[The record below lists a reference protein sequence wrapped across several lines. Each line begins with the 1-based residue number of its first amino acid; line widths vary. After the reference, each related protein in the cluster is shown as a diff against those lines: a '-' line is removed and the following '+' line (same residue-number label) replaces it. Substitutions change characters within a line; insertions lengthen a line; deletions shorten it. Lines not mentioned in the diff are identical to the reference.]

1 MPIFLGQLNYVHKI
15 TRSLLLTISFQVICS
30 NRSSLLRK
38 RNEFTTNFVDRT
50 KTFEKL
56 HMKNLQRWFRKN
68 CIWRIY
74 SVDYGIT
81 DFLSGAGK
89 TSNTIYERSRWLP
102 YGVSALRY
110 NTAMPCWLI
119 QKAYLS
125 SWITVRSE
133 LINMHVWFV
142 ITSRI
147 IDSSWRRA
155 KTERHRHSSKNDT
168 NN

>member
-1 MPIFLGQLNYVHKI
+1 MYTKLLDLFFLPLV
-15 TRSLLLTISFQVICS
+15 S
-30 NRSSLLRK
+30 RSSVQTVRVCWENETNSQRTLSIERK
-38 RNEFTTNFVDRT
+38 S
-50 KTFEKL
+50 L
-56 HMKNLQRWFRKN
+56 KN

>member
-1 MPIFLGQLNYVHKI
+1 MYTKLLDLFFLPLV
-15 TRSLLLTISFQVICS
+15 S
-30 NRSSLLRK
+30 RSSVQTVRVCWENETNSQRTLSIERK
-38 RNEFTTNFVDRT
+38 SLKTAYEEFTGLISE
-50 KTFEKL
+50 KTAL
-56 HMKNLQRWFRKN
+56 L
-68 CIWRIY
+68 WRIY